1 MNDQL
6 FSTLPGYTG
15 SKETPCH
22 QIKLQ
27 LKETGGCD
35 RHNLRLLSK
44 CPNCDARFKIPALW
58 ELGVCQRCLM
68 TFTEMAE
75 SQKPVIDKF

>member
-44 CPNCDARFKIPALW
+44 CPNCDARFKIPAERFAIAFFEQFHYSSERL
-58 ELGVCQRCLM
+58 
-68 TFTEMAE
+68 FSFA
-75 SQKPVIDKF
+75 DKVAT